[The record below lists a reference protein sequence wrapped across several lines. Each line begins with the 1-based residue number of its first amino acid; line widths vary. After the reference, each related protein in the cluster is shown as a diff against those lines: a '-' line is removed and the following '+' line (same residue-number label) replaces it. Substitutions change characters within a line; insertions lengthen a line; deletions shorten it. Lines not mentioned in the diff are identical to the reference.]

1 MTAPATKLFF
11 SVKAFSSCNHMKG
24 RSGSGTHDV
33 GLIPAMYNSP
43 TAGAQHVH
51 LHSQDWRQASLSNWH
66 PSWSC
71 ATQLNRGWL
80 KGWWVCFRAYVCL
93 VRWEMYVQ
101 MYTVVVSVV
110 WVGGCQWQ
118 IPFWIR
124 LQVGKGTPDM
134 LISIDFWLMYNTE

>member
-1 MTAPATKLFF
+1 
-11 SVKAFSSCNHMKG
+11 
-24 RSGSGTHDV
+24 
-33 GLIPAMYNSP
+33 
-43 TAGAQHVH
+43 
-51 LHSQDWRQASLSNWH
+51 
-66 PSWSC
+66 
-71 ATQLNRGWL
+71 
-80 KGWWVCFRAYVCL
+80 
-93 VRWEMYVQ
+93 MYVQ

>member
-80 KGWWVCFRAYVCL
+80 KAGECVL
-93 VRWEMYVQ
+93 EPMYVWSGGKC
-101 MYTVVVSVV
+101 MYK
-110 WVGGCQWQ
+110 C
-118 IPFWIR
+118 I
-124 LQVGKGTPDM
+124 L
-134 LISIDFWLMYNTE
+134 